1 MQTGCIAFHS
11 TASSN
16 HQIGKHSIGT
26 AQVLAHNGPCLIAKP
41 QKDNVYQIARPDL
54 GNLQAWALP
63 ETGRRPLA
71 TAEFPF
77 RPFSLLRWFSILGL
91 LSICIISA
99 VLAAILS
106 HFMQREIVD
115 HEVELTRQ
123 FVANVVKAQF
133 NRAELGAE
141 LTVGQVLDGRANF
154 DKLGVDPQVARNVRN
169 QFYEQLRFL
178 QDVLLTDVI
187 APDHTIIWST
197 NRSLVGSREQVDSRL
212 DDAFA
217 EHGDATVRYVGGTP
231 TDAEALFARQPER
244 LYVESY
250 VPLKG
255 AHGGAAAVIK
265 IYQDSPSLA
274 HAIYYGRLLVW
285 TSVAISAA
293 LLYLALFW
301 SVRRADAFVRSQRER
316 LVEMEALCVI
326 GEMSAAV
333 AHGIRNPLAS
343 IRSSAELSLDGDIES
358 ARRNSTNIIV
368 QIDRLGKWVRE
379 LLVFSRPLAGENQS
393 IDLLALISESLNFFS
408 TQFDKTGISIDFV
421 QPSSAPPTVVGNFA
435 LASQTLAIILSNAIE
450 AMPKGGTLR
459 LEIQTAELPGLL
471 RLDVIDSGCGMSA
484 AEMDLVFKPYYSTKC
499 NGLGLGMSLAK
510 RIMERF
516 GGSILLHSRKGMGT
530 RVSLLFKPV

>member
-1 MQTGCIAFHS
+1 MQQA
-11 TASSN
+11 
-16 HQIGKHSIGT
+16 
-26 AQVLAHNGPCLIAKP
+26 LAHNGSCPIAKP
-41 QKDNVYQIARPDL
+41 PKDDVYQFARPDL
-54 GNLQAWALP
+54 RNLQPWALP
-63 ETGRRPLA
+63 EAGKRPLA
-71 TAEFPF
+71 TAELPS

-91 LSICIISA
+91 ISICIISA
-99 VLAAILS
+99 ALAAILS
-106 HFMQREIVD
+106 HFMQREIMD

-123 FVANVVKAQF
+123 FVANVAKAQF
-133 NRAELGAE
+133 NRAELGAD
-141 LTVGQVLDGRANF
+141 LTLGQVLDGRTNF

-169 QFYEQLRFL
+169 QFYDQLRFL
-178 QDVLLTDVI
+178 QGVLLTVVI

-197 NRSLVGSREQVDSRL
+197 NRSLVGSSEHVDSRL
-212 DDAFA
+212 NDAFA
-217 EHGDATVRYVGGTP
+217 EHGKATIHYVGGTP
-231 TDAEALFARQPER
+231 TDAEALFARQPAR

-250 VPLKG
+250 VPLKS
-255 AHGGAAAVIK
+255 AHGGAAAVVK

-274 HAIYYGRLLVW
+274 HTIYCGRLLVW
-285 TSVAISAA
+285 SSVAISAT

-301 SVRRADAFVRSQRER
+301 SVRRADTLVRAQRER

-393 IDLLALISESLNFFS
+393 IDLVALIGESLPFFA
-408 TQFDKTGISIDFV
+408 TQFDKTSIVTEFV
-421 QPSSAPPTVVGNFA
+421 QPTSPLPTVVGNFA
-435 LASQTLAIILSNAIE
+435 LASQTLAIIMSNAIE
-450 AMPKGGTLR
+450 AMPNGGSLR
-459 LEIQTAELPGLL
+459 LEIQTSELPELV
-471 RLDVIDSGCGMSA
+471 RLDVTDSGCGMSS

-516 GGSILLHSRKGMGT
+516 GGSILVDSRKGMGT
-530 RVSLLFKPV
+530 RVSLLFKPI